1 VETPAKSQQFLL
13 QAAKHYMSTSSSQQD
28 VQSTLINTLE
38 KHSYENS
45 STKPSITALCKD
57 Y

>member
-1 VETPAKSQQFLL
+1 VETPAKTQQFLL